1 MSQNETGGRTERSP
15 HLTSNDVGNGGLPQ
29 SRGTIEDRVIECF
42 IPLFRRLDTDPQGFF
57 HPLLANILLQSLRT
71 QDRFD
76 ISLFVRNL
84 RTDNSLGH
92 REGTSLAAVLFLLR
106 RWKVSWGRR
115 QSTLPWRWRAT
126 TVRRA
131 DLTPLG
137 RIRKVQL
144 HLLQL
149 TLGESPPI
157 PTPAARRH
165 RRASDFTIPLGTGT
179 ADSQQISP

>member
-42 IPLFRRLDTDPQGFF
+42 VPLLRRLDTDPQGFF
-57 HPLLANILLQSLRT
+57 HPFLANILLQGLRT

-76 ISLFVRNL
+76 TSLFVRNL
-84 RTDNSLGH
+84 QANNSLNH
-92 REGTSLAAVLFLLR
+92 RVGTPLDLVLFLLR
-106 RWKVSWGRR
+106 RWEILGWRR
-115 QSTLPWRWRAT
+115 YGTLPWRCRT
-126 TVRRA
+126 TTIRRA
-131 DLTPLG
+131 DLTAFG

-149 TLGESPPI
+149 TLADSPPI
-157 PTPAARRH
+157 LTSAA
-165 RRASDFTIPLGTGT
+165 
-179 ADSQQISP
+179 